1 MVYMRGLLTRLYDL
15 VSECFSTALSYPYGS
30 PQRAVYLL
38 RATQIR
44 SLRAYLSNTETAHDA
59 IEQLINLMR
68 VLLMEVDPTEAP
80 QIREAAGKV
89 LDLLIDAE
97 SSVSADTTA

>member
-1 MVYMRGLLTRLYDL
+1 MRALLTRLLYDL
-15 VSECFSTALSYPYGS
+15 VSECYSTALSYPYGT

-44 SLRAYLSNTETAHDA
+44 TLRTYLANVETAHDA

-68 VLLMEVDPTEAP
+68 ALLMEADPKEAP
-80 QIREAAGKV
+80 AIREAAERV
-89 LDLLIDAE
+89 LEMLVDAE
-97 SSVSADTTA
+97 SWSSVDTTA